1 MIFYVNFASEKKIQ
15 VRRGSLCITNYRL
28 NRKLMDKKL
37 QSSLKRL
44 SVCLLLSFMAL
55 QAMAQ
60 EFTVPDEKDGYF
72 NILTNDGKYVNV
84 AGRRTVTFV
93 NESSANT
100 KAGTVIR
107 VKTNNK
113 GQVEILRSQGVDIPS
128 YAERTMN
135 YVPKIVQLVVD
146 KLHAEGSGEILGTDG
161 LDAIMAI
168 FDECFDYHLYIESA
182 GDNTYRIYGKT
193 PSMRPIVEFYDN
205 PENKAKVDAKLP
217 QLEQFI
223 NDAIHKLLNKT
234 GGSGASILVDFSL
247 HTVWEK
253 MGGASSGLPEPKDD
267 ASISAFY
274 SQVLST
280 EDNVWNFAYQTAMI
294 YWGNLKNHPRFE
306 EIKDKLGDYAQYIDK
321 VENIRPNFKYYIVP
335 GTSTLDIISEG
346 NANISDAS
354 TAWTLQPCTEFTVN
368 FPDANK
374 RGDKY
379 YTTLYTDFAYTLP
392 EGVTAMKVT
401 EVSEAGVAKTEE
413 ILGKTIP
420 AQTPILLVSTA
431 AGDQT
436 LAPTTDAGTAVTGNL
451 LNGPD
456 YLINTYGIK
465 TAQVE
470 WLFSFAKD
478 LFGESFYNNY
488 IAEYEHLMAR
498 NAGTVNNKYFF
509 GLTDNDLY
517 LCNSSGSENDCVV
530 RSLDVDDN
538 NKLAFSDRWT
548 VAANKAFLVS
558 DKHDVIKLFLKG
570 DINMDGLVDVA
581 DVTTLVDYI
590 LERNPSPCDV
600 DACDVNEDTK
610 KDVSDVTTLVDIIL
624 ER

>member
-1 MIFYVNFASEKKIQ
+1 MLILQAKKIQ

-37 QSSLKRL
+37 QSNLKRL

-60 EFTVPDEKDGYF
+60 ESTVPDEKDGYF

-193 PSMRPIVEFYDN
+193 PSMQPIVEFYAN

-217 QLEQFI
+217 QLEDFI
-223 NDAIHKLLNKT
+223 NDAIQKLLNKT

-401 EVSEAGVAKTEE
+401 EVNKDIITKLEE
-413 ILGKTIP
+413 ISGPIP
-420 AQTPILLVSTA
+420 AQTPILLISTA

-436 LAPTTDAGTAVTGNL
+436 LTPTTSTGTAVTDNL
-451 LNGPD
+451 LKGPE

-470 WLFSFAKD
+470 SLFNFAKEM
-478 LFGESFYNNY
+478 FGESFYNSY

-509 GLTDNDLY
+509 GLTKEDLN
-517 LCNSSGSENDCVV
+517 LCTYGSENDCVV
-530 RSLDVDDN
+530 RSLDVDEN
-538 NKLAFSDRWT
+538 NKNLAFRDHWT

-558 DKHDVIKLFLKG
+558 EEHNVIKLFLKG

-600 DACDVNEDTK
+600 EACDVNEDTK

-624 ER
+624 KQ

>member
-1 MIFYVNFASEKKIQ
+1 
-15 VRRGSLCITNYRL
+15 
-28 NRKLMDKKL
+28 MDKKL
-37 QSSLKRL
+37 QSNLKRL

-60 EFTVPDEKDGYF
+60 ESTVPDEKDGYF

-84 AGRRTVTFV
+84 AGRRTVNFA
-93 NESSANT
+93 SATDAKT

-107 VKTNNK
+107 VKTKTNSN
-113 GQVEILRSQGVDIPS
+113 GQVEVEILRSQGVDIPG
-128 YAERTMN
+128 YAKRAMN
-135 YVPKIVQLVVD
+135 YVPEIVQLVVD
-146 KLHAEGSGEILGTDG
+146 KLHAVGSGEILGTDG

-193 PSMRPIVEFYDN
+193 PSMQPIVEFYAN

-217 QLEQFI
+217 LLEDFI

-306 EIKDKLGDYAQYIDK
+306 EIKDELGDYAQYIDK

-335 GTSTLDIISEG
+335 GTSTLDIISQG

-368 FPDANK
+368 FPEANK

-401 EVSEAGVAKTEE
+401 AVSDAGVAKTEK
-413 ILGKTIP
+413 ISGAIP
-420 AQTPILLVSTA
+420 AQTPVMLVSESENLT
-431 AGDQT
+431 QT
-436 LAPTTDAGTAVTGNL
+436 LTLSTEEGSPITGNL
-451 LNGPD
+451 LKGPEF
-456 YLINTYGIK
+456 LINEYDLK
-465 TAQVE
+465 TPQVQT
-470 WLFSFAKD
+470 LFDFAKEV
-478 LFGESFYNNY
+478 LGETTYNNY
-488 IAEYEHLMAR
+488 VKEYEHLMAK

-509 GLTDNDLY
+509 GLPADDLK
-517 LCNSSGSENDCVV
+517 NVV
-530 RSLDVDDN
+530 GLRVLQMY
-538 NKLAFSDRWT
+538 NKVLGFHDIWT
-548 VAANKAFLVS
+548 TVEANKAFLFTTDFDPV
-558 DKHDVIKLFLKG
+558 KLTLKG
-570 DINMDGLVDVA
+570 DINMDGEVDVI

-590 LERNPSPCDV
+590 LKNNPSPCDIE
-600 DACDVNEDTK
+600 ACDVNEDGEI
-610 KDVSDVTTLVDIIL
+610 DVIDVTSLVDIIL
-624 ER
+624 SN

>member
-1 MIFYVNFASEKKIQ
+1 
-15 VRRGSLCITNYRL
+15 
-28 NRKLMDKKL
+28 MDKKL
-37 QSSLKRL
+37 LSNLKRL
-44 SVCLLLSFMAL
+44 GVCLLLPFIAQ

-60 EFTVPDEKDGYF
+60 ESTGANVTDGYY
-72 NILTNDGKYVNV
+72 NILTSDSKYVNV
-84 AGRRTVTFV
+84 AGRKTVNFV
-93 NESSANT
+93 SGEAAKT

-107 VKTNNK
+107 VKTNNE

-193 PSMRPIVEFYDN
+193 PSMQPIVEFYAN

-306 EIKDKLGDYAQYIDK
+306 EIKDELGDYAQYIDK
-321 VENIRPNFKYYIVP
+321 VENIRPDFKYYIVP

-354 TAWTLQPCTEFTVN
+354 TAWTLQPCTEFNVN
-368 FPDANK
+368 FPEANK

-401 EVSEAGVAKTEE
+401 AVSDAGVAKTEE
-413 ILGKTIP
+413 ISGKTIP

-436 LAPTTDAGTAVTGNL
+436 LNLTTSAGTAVTDNL
-451 LNGPD
+451 LKGPE

-470 WLFSFAKD
+470 SLFNFAKD
-478 LFGESFYNNY
+478 ILGESFYNNY

-509 GLTDNDLY
+509 GLTKEDLN
-517 LCNSSGSENDCVV
+517 LCTYGSENDCVV
-530 RSLDVDDN
+530 RSLDVDEN
-538 NKLAFSDRWT
+538 NKNLAFRDHWT

-558 DKHDVIKLFLKG
+558 EEHNVIKLFLKG

-600 DACDVNEDTK
+600 EACDVNEDTK

-624 ER
+624 KQ

>member
-1 MIFYVNFASEKKIQ
+1 
-15 VRRGSLCITNYRL
+15 
-28 NRKLMDKKL
+28 MDKKL
-37 QSSLKRL
+37 LSNLKRL
-44 SVCLLLSFMAL
+44 SVCLLLPFIAQ

-60 EFTVPDEKDGYF
+60 ESTGANVTDGYY
-72 NILTNDGKYVNV
+72 NILTSDSKYVNV
-84 AGRRTVTFV
+84 AGRKTVNFV
-93 NESSANT
+93 SEEAAKT

-107 VKTNNK
+107 VETKTNSN
-113 GQVEILRSQGVDIPS
+113 GQVEVEILRSQGVDIPG
-128 YAERTMN
+128 YAKRAMN
-135 YVPKIVQLVVD
+135 YVPEIVQLVAN
-146 KLHAEGSGEILGTDG
+146 KLNAVGSSQILGTDG
-161 LDAIMAI
+161 LQAIMDKFNAS
-168 FDECFDYHLYIESA
+168 FDYHLYLEPA
-182 GDNTYRIYGKT
+182 GNGAYRIYGKT
-193 PSMRPIVEFYDN
+193 PSMKPVVDFYL
-205 PENKAKVDAKLP
+205 ENQAKVDAKLP
-217 QLEQFI
+217 QLEDFI
-223 NDAIHKLLNKT
+223 NDAIQKVLNKT
-234 GGSGASILVDFSL
+234 NGSGASILVEFKL
-247 HTVWEK
+247 ETVWQK
-253 MGGASSGLPEPKDD
+253 MGGTSSGLTEPKDE
-267 ASISAFY
+267 ASIKEFY
-274 SQVLST
+274 TQVLTS

-294 YWGNLKNHPRFE
+294 YWGNLKKHPKYE
-306 EIKDKLGDYAQYIDK
+306 TDIKPKLGEYAKYIDK

-346 NANISDAS
+346 NIKITDAS
-354 TAWTLQPCTEFTVN
+354 TAWTLQPCTEFKVN
-368 FPDANK
+368 FPEANK

-401 EVSEAGVAKTEE
+401 AVSEAGVAKTEE
-413 ILGKTIP
+413 ISDKTIP

-470 WLFSFAKD
+470 FLFKFVKD
-478 LFGESFYNNY
+478 KFGDSFYNNY
-488 IAEYEHLMAR
+488 VVEYEHLMAR

-509 GLTDNDLY
+509 GLTEADLG
-517 LCNSSGSENDCVV
+517 LCTYGSENDCVV
-530 RSLDVDDN
+530 RSLPVDDS
-538 NKLAFSDRWT
+538 NKNLAFSDHWT

-558 DKHDVIKLFLKG
+558 EDHNVIKLFLKG
-570 DINMDGLVDVA
+570 DINMDGEVDVA

-590 LERNPSPCDV
+590 LGKNPSPCDV

-624 ER
+624 KQ

>member
-1 MIFYVNFASEKKIQ
+1 MLILQAKKIQ

-37 QSSLKRL
+37 QSNLKRL

-193 PSMRPIVEFYDN
+193 PSMQPVVDFYH
-205 PENKAKVDAKLP
+205 ENKAKVDAKLP
-217 QLEQFI
+217 LLEDFI
-223 NDAIHKLLNKT
+223 NDAIQKLLNKT
-234 GGSGASILVDFSL
+234 GGSGASILVPFSL
-247 HTVWEK
+247 ETVWEK
-253 MGGASSGLPEPKDD
+253 MGGTLTKPKKGNDED
-267 ASISAFY
+267 IAQFY
-274 SQVLST
+274 EEVLSNK
-280 EDNVWNFAYQTAMI
+280 DNVWNFAYQTAMI
-294 YWGNLKNHPRFE
+294 YWGKLKNHPRFS
-306 EIKDKLGDYAQYIDK
+306 EIKDMLGDYAQYIDK
-321 VENIRPNFKYYIVP
+321 VENIRPDFKYYIVP

-354 TAWTLQPCTEFTVN
+354 TAWTLQPCTEFNVN
-368 FPDANK
+368 FPEANK

-392 EGVTAMKVT
+392 KGVTAMKVT
-401 EVSEAGVAKTEE
+401 AVSDAGVAKTDE
-413 ILGKTIP
+413 ISGTIIP
-420 AQTPILLVSTA
+420 AQTPVMLVSTA
-431 AGDQT
+431 PGDQKFT
-436 LAPTTDAGTAVTGNL
+436 PTTDAGSAVTGNL

-470 WLFSFAKD
+470 SLFNFAKD
-478 LFGESFYNNY
+478 ILGESFYNNY
-488 IAEYEHLMAR
+488 LVEYEHLMAR

-570 DINMDGLVDVA
+570 DINMDGIVNVT

-590 LERNPSPCDV
+590 LERDPSPCDV
-600 DACDVNEDTK
+600 DACDVNEDTTI
-610 KDVSDVTTLVDIIL
+610 DVGDVTSLVDIIL
-624 ER
+624 NKN